1 MKTIGITG
9 GTGLVG
15 RAITKLL
22 INKGYRVIIFT
33 RHLRPESDGVSYA
46 YWDAN
51 KQEISHDALQQVD
64 GIIHLAGE
72 GVADKRWTP
81 QRKLQ
86 ILESRTIGTS
96 FITNQILQHAPKCK
110 AFIGASAIGYYGADK
125 GGKPF
130 TETDSPST
138 DFLGSTCKAWE
149 DASQSIAGKIR
160 RVLIRIGIV
169 MSTEGGAFKEFAKP
183 VKFGIAP
190 LLGGGKQTVSWIH
203 IDDLAALFV
212 YALENEMMQGV
223 YNGVA
228 PTPVAQSQLMYS
240 IRKNSKGIS
249 IPIPVPAFIL
259 KIMLGEMSI
268 EVLKSATVSSQ
279 KTEQTGF
286 QYQYTTI
293 NKAVDAL
300 LNSNT

>member
-15 RAITKLL
+15 RVITRLL
-22 INKGYRVIIFT
+22 VNKGYRVVIFT

-51 KQEISHDALQQVD
+51 KQDISIAALQQLD

-96 FITNQILQHAPKCK
+96 FITNKILQHAPNCK
-110 AFIGASAIGYYGADK
+110 AFVGASAIGYYGADK
-125 GGKPF
+125 GGRPF
-130 TETDSPST
+130 TETDNHST
-138 DFLGSTCKAWE
+138 DFLGSTCRAWE
-149 DASQSIAGKIR
+149 EASESIEGKIR

-169 MSTEGGAFKEFAKP
+169 LSTEGGAFKEFAKP
-183 VKFGIAP
+183 VKFGVAP

-203 IDDLAALFV
+203 IEDLAALFV

-228 PTPVAQSQLMYS
+228 PVPVAQSQLMYS
-240 IRKNSKGIS
+240 IRKNSKVIS
-249 IPIPVPAFIL
+249 IPIPVPAFVL

-268 EVLKSATVSSQ
+268 EVLKSATVSSH
-279 KTEQTGF
+279 KTEQAGF
-286 QYQYTTI
+286 QFQYTTI
-293 NKAVDAL
+293 NKAVTAL
-300 LNSNT
+300 LGNA

>member
-15 RAITKLL
+15 RVITRLL
-22 INKGYRVIIFT
+22 VNKGYRVIIFT

-51 KQEISHDALQQVD
+51 KQDISIAALQQLD

-96 FITNQILQHAPKCK
+96 FITNKILQHAPNCK
-110 AFIGASAIGYYGADK
+110 VFVGASAIGYYGADK
-125 GGKPF
+125 GGRPF
-130 TETDSPST
+130 TETDNPST

-149 DASQSIAGKIR
+149 DASQSIEGKIR

-169 MSTEGGAFKEFAKP
+169 LSTEGGAFKEFAKP
-183 VKFGIAP
+183 VKFGVAP

-203 IDDLAALFV
+203 IEDLAALFV
-212 YALENEMMQGV
+212 YALENGMMQGV

-228 PTPVAQSQLMYS
+228 PVPVAQSQLMYS

-249 IPIPVPAFIL
+249 IPIPVPAFVL

-268 EVLKSATVSSQ
+268 EVLKSATVSSH
-279 KTEQTGF
+279 KIESTGF
-286 QYQYTTI
+286 TFQHPMI
-293 NKAVDAL
+293 GKAVGAL
-300 LNSNT
+300 MQHD

>member
-15 RAITKLL
+15 RVITRLL
-22 INKGYRVIIFT
+22 VNKGYRVIIFT

-46 YWDAN
+46 FWDAN
-51 KQEISHDALQQVD
+51 KQDISIAALQQLD
-64 GIIHLAGE
+64 AIIHLAGE

-96 FITNQILQHAPKCK
+96 FITNKILQHAPNCK
-110 AFIGASAIGYYGADK
+110 VFVGASAIGYYGADK
-125 GGKPF
+125 GGRPF
-130 TETDSPST
+130 TETDNAST

-149 DASQSIAGKIR
+149 EASESIEGKIR

-169 MSTEGGAFKEFAKP
+169 LSTEGGAFKEFAKP
-183 VKFGIAP
+183 VKFGVAP

-203 IDDLAALFV
+203 IEDLAALFV

-228 PTPVAQSQLMYS
+228 PVPVAQSQLMYS

-249 IPIPVPAFIL
+249 IPIPVPAFVL

-268 EVLKSATVSSQ
+268 EVLKSATVSSN
-279 KTEQTGF
+279 KTEQAGF
-286 QYQYTTI
+286 QFQYTTI
-293 NKAVDAL
+293 NKAVTAL
-300 LNSNT
+300 LGNA

>member
-15 RAITKLL
+15 RVITRLL
-22 INKGYRVIIFT
+22 VNKGYRVVIFT

-46 YWDAN
+46 YWDTN
-51 KQEISHDALQQVD
+51 KQDISIAALQQLD

-96 FITNQILQHAPKCK
+96 FITNKILQHAPNCK
-110 AFIGASAIGYYGADK
+110 VFVGASAIGYYGADK
-125 GGKPF
+125 GGRPF
-130 TETDSPST
+130 TETDNAST

-149 DASQSIAGKIR
+149 EASESIEGKIR

-169 MSTEGGAFKEFAKP
+169 LSTEGGAFKEFAKP
-183 VKFGIAP
+183 VKFGVAP

-203 IDDLAALFV
+203 IEDLAALFV
-212 YALENEMMQGV
+212 YALENGMMQGV

-228 PTPVAQSQLMYS
+228 PVPVAQSQLMYS

-249 IPIPVPAFIL
+249 IPIPVPAFVL

-268 EVLKSATVSSQ
+268 EVLKSATVSSHE
-279 KTEQTGF
+279 TEQAGF
-286 QYQYTTI
+286 QFQYTTI
-293 NKAVDAL
+293 NKAVTAL
-300 LNSNT
+300 LGNA

>member
-15 RAITKLL
+15 RVITKLL
-22 INKGYRVIIFT
+22 VNKGYRVIIFT

-51 KQEISHDALQQVD
+51 KQDISIAALQQLD

-96 FITNQILQHAPKCK
+96 FITNKILQHAPNCK
-110 AFIGASAIGYYGADK
+110 VFVGASAIGYYGADK
-125 GGKPF
+125 GGRPF
-130 TETDSPST
+130 TETDNAST

-149 DASQSIAGKIR
+149 EASESIEGKIR

-169 MSTEGGAFKEFAKP
+169 LSTEGGAFKEFAKP
-183 VKFGIAP
+183 LKFGVAP

-203 IDDLAALFV
+203 IEDLAALFV
-212 YALENEMMQGV
+212 YALENGMMQGV

-228 PTPVAQSQLMYS
+228 PVPVAQSQLMYS

-249 IPIPVPAFIL
+249 IPIPVPAFVL

-268 EVLKSATVSSQ
+268 EVLKSATVSSH
-279 KTEQTGF
+279 KIEQAGF
-286 QYQYTTI
+286 KFQYTTI
-293 NKAVDAL
+293 NKAVAAL
-300 LNSNT
+300 LGNA